1 MSDLIRDLN
10 LSKES
15 YELLAWKKIVYF
27 SLEQILN
34 LWKVKKNTF
43 AAILHRKQQ
52 LSIPQ

>member
-27 SLEQILN
+27 SLEQLLN
-34 LWKVKKNTF
+34 LWKVKNTF